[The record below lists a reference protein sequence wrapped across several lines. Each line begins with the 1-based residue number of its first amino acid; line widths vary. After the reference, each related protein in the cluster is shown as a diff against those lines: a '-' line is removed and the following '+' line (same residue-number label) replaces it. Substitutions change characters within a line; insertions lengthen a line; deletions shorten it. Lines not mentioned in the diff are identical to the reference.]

1 MSRDSMRSRAA
12 TIVLQVLG
20 ATIVSTGVGLV
31 FVPAGITLA
40 GAFMILFAVAI
51 ERN

>member
-1 MSRDSMRSRAA
+1 MSRDSLPFRAA

-20 ATIVSTGVGLV
+20 AIVISTGVGLV
-31 FVPAGITLA
+31 FAPAGIVTA
-40 GAFMILFAVAI
+40 GAFMIAFAVAI